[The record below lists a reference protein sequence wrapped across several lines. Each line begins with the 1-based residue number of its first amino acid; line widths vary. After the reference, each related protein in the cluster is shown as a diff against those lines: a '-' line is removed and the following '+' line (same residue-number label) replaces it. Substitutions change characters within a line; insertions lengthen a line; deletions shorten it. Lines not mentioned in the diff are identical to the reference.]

1 MKLPEFFKYYHK
13 ENMNPYD
20 PDTEQEQFLVW
31 NVERCF
37 FEDTKNGTKRFF
49 KVKRGKESISK
60 DFESM
65 MKYYFDLGF
74 TDCDNPETEYLALLL
89 DWHKQNNSANTVW
102 GFIDLCA
109 RRYDLE
115 SIIVSRQ
122 NKRTIVFRS
131 VSYYHGEDAD
141 QNPINTAADRFFTS
155 RIAKQTTK
163 EAYLQD
169 QEILFDWT
177 ARLVEDRA
185 LRRRSRMMQY
195 FKLSDAGKNTQQYLE
210 QAVESD
216 PVFKQTVAE
225 IFDFQTRNA
234 KDLDADPDADS

>member
-1 MKLPEFFKYYHK
+1 MKLPEYFKYYHK
-13 ENMNPYD
+13 EKSNPYD
-20 PDTEQEQFLVW
+20 PDRDLEKNLVW
-31 NVERCF
+31 NVERRF
-37 FEDTKNGTKRFF
+37 FEDAKNG
-49 KVKRGKESISK
+49 SK
-60 DFESM
+60 MKQDLESM
-65 MKYYFDLGF
+65 IQYYFDLGF
-74 TDCDNPETEYLALLL
+74 TDSDNPETEFLAMLL
-89 DWHKQNNSANTVW
+89 DWYKQYDSKNTVW

-115 SIIVSRQ
+115 SIVINRQ

-225 IFDFQTRNA
+225 IFSFQTRNA

>member
-1 MKLPEFFKYYHK
+1 MKLPEYFKYYHK
-13 ENMNPYD
+13 EKSNPYD
-20 PDTEQEQFLVW
+20 PDRDLEKNLVW
-31 NVERCF
+31 NVERRF
-37 FEDTKNGTKRFF
+37 FEDAKNG
-49 KVKRGKESISK
+49 SK
-60 DFESM
+60 MKQDLESM
-65 MKYYFDLGF
+65 IQYYFDLGF
-74 TDCDNPETEYLALLL
+74 TDSDNPETEFLAMLL
-89 DWHKQNNSANTVW
+89 DWYKQYDSKNTVW

-115 SIIVSRQ
+115 SIVINRQ

>member
-1 MKLPEFFKYYHK
+1 MKLPEYFKYYHK
-13 ENMNPYD
+13 EKSNPYD
-20 PDTEQEQFLVW
+20 PDRDLEKNLVW
-31 NVERCF
+31 NVERRF
-37 FEDTKNGTKRFF
+37 FEDAKNG
-49 KVKRGKESISK
+49 SK
-60 DFESM
+60 MKQDLESM
-65 MKYYFDLGF
+65 IQYYFDLGF
-74 TDCDNPETEYLALLL
+74 TDSDNPETEFLAMLL
-89 DWHKQNNSANTVW
+89 DWYKQYDSKNTVW

-115 SIIVSRQ
+115 SIVINRQ

-234 KDLDADPDADS
+234 KDLDADPDEDF